1 MIVDNLSAFQAVRKV
16 FIESVALGKIQQG
29 LRSRARTAANLKDSS
44 RDVIYFK
51 PNDRNCWNSSAA
63 KIDKEG
69 H

>member
-1 MIVDNLSAFQAVRKV
+1 MIVDNLSAFQAVREV

-29 LRSRARTAANLKDSS
+29 LRSRVRTAAN
-44 RDVIYFK
+44 R
-51 PNDRNCWNSSAA
+51 WNSSAA

>member
-1 MIVDNLSAFQAVRKV
+1 MDNLPALKGKKSSQMIVDNLSAFQAVRKV

-29 LRSRARTAANLKDSS
+29 LRSRARTAAN
-44 RDVIYFK
+44 R
-51 PNDRNCWNSSAA
+51 WNSSAA